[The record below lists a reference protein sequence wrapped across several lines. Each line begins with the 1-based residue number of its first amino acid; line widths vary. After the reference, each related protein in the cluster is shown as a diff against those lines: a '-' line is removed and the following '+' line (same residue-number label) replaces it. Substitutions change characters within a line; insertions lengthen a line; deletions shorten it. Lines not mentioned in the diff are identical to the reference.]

1 MKSLLL
7 AVCILLILGI
17 AAVYVFIPSHLAVVS
32 VVPMKCN
39 VNSAGR
45 VLGDTAAWSRWWPSG
60 QPHYRVVRRLR
71 RGAEVVIDDG
81 DGRAA
86 DRRAGD
92 DPVSGVLSVFPL
104 VRDDSSYLQW
114 QLNLDAGAGPIGRI
128 GRYREARKLKDEMG
142 IILDSLRAYLE
153 VESHIYG
160 MDISEGTT
168 KDSFLVMTGGKA
180 EMFPNKA
187 MIYGEVGK
195 LKSYLAGHNGR
206 VTGYPMVNVS
216 PLEGRGYELRVAL
229 PTDKLFPEVG
239 GEVYGRRLI
248 KGKYLEADIRGGD
261 SSVSSALHR
270 MNEYIADHQRTVM
283 AIPFQSLVTDRSK
296 EGDTSRWVTRLY
308 YPIY

>member
-7 AVCILLILGI
+7 AVCILFILGI

-32 VVPMKCN
+32 IVPMKCN

-45 VLGDTAAWSRWWPSG
+45 VLNDTAAWSRWWPSG
-60 QPHYRVVRRLR
+60 QARYRVARRLR

-86 DRRAGD
+86 DEGSGD
-92 DPVSGVLSVFPL
+92 DHDSSLLSVFPL

-114 QLNLDAGAGPIGRI
+114 QLNLDGGAGPIGRI

-142 IILDSLRAYLE
+142 IILDSLRSYLE

-180 EMFPNKA
+180 EMFPNTA
-187 MIYGEVGK
+187 TIYGEVGK
-195 LKSYLAGHNGR
+195 LKTYLADHNGR

-216 PLEGRGYELRVAL
+216 PSEGGGYELRVAL

-239 GEVYGRRLI
+239 GKVYGRRLI
-248 KGKYLEADIRGGD
+248 KGKYLEADVRGGD
-261 SSVSSALHR
+261 TSVLLALQR
-270 MNEYIADHQRTVM
+270 MKEYIEDHGRTVM